1 MYVCTCVH
9 VVNENKMQRVYCVI
23 HLFMHASCSIH
34 VRQIG
39 RGENFIF

>member
-1 MYVCTCVH
+1 MYVCMH
-9 VVNENKMQRVYCVI
+9 DENKMQRVYCVI
-23 HLFMHASCSIH
+23 HLFMCKCLIH

>member
-1 MYVCTCVH
+1 MYVTR
-9 VVNENKMQRVYCVI
+9 ENKMQRVYCVI
-23 HLFMHASCSIH
+23 HLFMHVMCSIH

>member
-1 MYVCTCVH
+1 MYVCMH
-9 VVNENKMQRVYCVI
+9 DENKMQRVYCVI
-23 HLFMHASCSIH
+23 HLFNCLIH

>member
-1 MYVCTCVH
+1 MYVTR
-9 VVNENKMQRVYCVI
+9 ENKMQRVYCVI
-23 HLFMHASCSIH
+23 HLFKSLLIH

>member
-1 MYVCTCVH
+1 MYVTDVH
-9 VVNENKMQRVYCVI
+9 LHGENKMQRVYCVI
-23 HLFMHASCSIH
+23 HLFNCLLIH